1 MPNLRD
7 IRTRIR
13 SIKNTQQLTYTMKL
27 VSATKLR
34 RAQEQILA
42 ARPYAKRMLQVL
54 NSLATRAHPDSH
66 PLLTWREEKK
76 AELVVI
82 TADRGLCGGFNANIL
97 KAALEAIRRREGADP
112 AVTAVG
118 KKARDFFRRRRVPMR
133 REMVDIFRKVSYT
146 HAADLAQDL
155 MRRYTSGERD
165 AIYVVYNEFKSAIQQ
180 RVTVEKLFPVDVQE
194 EFHAARAEA
203 ATGGSYLYEPDEA
216 DLLNAL
222 VPKHFQVQT
231 YRILLESAAAEHG
244 ARMAAMD
251 GATRNAGQL
260 IKRVTLY
267 YNKTRQAAITKELM
281 DIVGGAEA
289 LK

>member
-54 NSLATRAHPDSH
+54 NSLATRANPESH
-66 PLLTWREEKK
+66 ALLTRREEKK

-97 KAALEAIRRREGADP
+97 KATLGEIRRREGADL

-118 KKARDFFRRRRVPMR
+118 KKARDFFRRRGVTMR
-133 REMVDIFRKVSYT
+133 REMVDVFRKVSYA

-155 MRRYTSGERD
+155 IRRYVSGERD
-165 AIYVVYNEFKSAIQQ
+165 AIYLVYNEFKSAIQQ
-180 RVTVEKLFPVDVQE
+180 RITVEKLLPIEKLPEEEKLLPVD
-194 EFHAARAEA
+194 
-203 ATGGSYLYEPDEA
+203 YLYEPSQEEIFEQ
-216 DLLNAL
+216 LL
-222 VPKHFQVQT
+222 PKHVEVQVF
-231 YRILLESAAAEHG
+231 RALLESAAAEHG
-244 ARMAAMD
+244 ARMSAMD
-251 GATRNAGQL
+251 SATRNAADL
-260 IKRVTLY
+260 IDSLTLNM
-267 YNKTRQAAITKELM
+267 NKVRQAGITKEILE
-281 DIVGGAEA
+281 VVSGAAA
-289 LK
+289 LE

>member
-42 ARPYAKRMLQVL
+42 ARPYARRMLEVL
-54 NSLATRAHPDSH
+54 NSLATRAHPESH
-66 PLLTWREEKK
+66 PLLTRREGGN

-97 KAALEAIRRREGADP
+97 KATLGEIRRREGADL

-118 KKARDFFRRRRVPMR
+118 KKARDFFRRRGVTMR
-133 REMVDIFRKVSYT
+133 REMVDVFRKVTYA

-155 MRRYTSGERD
+155 IRRYVSGERD
-165 AIYVVYNEFKSAIQQ
+165 AIYLVYNEFKSAIQQ
-180 RVTVEKLFPVDVQE
+180 RITVEKLLPIEKLPEEGKLLPVD
-194 EFHAARAEA
+194 
-203 ATGGSYLYEPDEA
+203 YLYEPTQQEIFEQ
-216 DLLNAL
+216 LL
-222 VPKHFQVQT
+222 PKHVEVQVF
-231 YRILLESAAAEHG
+231 RALLESAAAEHG
-244 ARMAAMD
+244 ARMSAMD
-251 GATRNAGQL
+251 SATRNAAEL
-260 IKRVTLY
+260 IDSLTLNM
-267 YNKTRQAAITKELM
+267 NKVRQAGITKEILE
-281 DIVGGAEA
+281 VVSGAAA
-289 LK
+289 LE

>member
-42 ARPYAKRMLQVL
+42 ARPYARRMLEVL
-54 NSLATRAHPDSH
+54 NSLATRAHPESH
-66 PLLTWREEKK
+66 PLLTRREGEN

-97 KAALEAIRRREGADP
+97 KATLAEIRRREGTDL

-118 KKARDFFRRRRVPMR
+118 KKARDFFRRRGITMR
-133 REMVDIFRKVSYT
+133 REMVDVFRKVSYA

-155 MRRYTSGERD
+155 IRRYVSGERD
-165 AIYVVYNEFKSAIQQ
+165 AIYLVYNEFKSAIQQ
-180 RVTVEKLFPVDVQE
+180 RITVEKLLPIEKLPEEGKLLPVD
-194 EFHAARAEA
+194 
-203 ATGGSYLYEPDEA
+203 YLYEPSQSEIFEQ
-216 DLLNAL
+216 LL
-222 VPKHFQVQT
+222 PKHVEVQVF
-231 YRILLESAAAEHG
+231 RALLESAAAEHG
-244 ARMAAMD
+244 ARMSAMD
-251 GATRNAGQL
+251 SATRNAADL
-260 IKRVTLY
+260 IDSLTLNM
-267 YNKTRQAAITKELM
+267 NKVRQAGITKEILE
-281 DIVGGAEA
+281 VVSGAAA
-289 LK
+289 LE